1 MAQTLHLMNAP
12 EIDAKITAA
21 GSRIDR
27 LTAGKATPR
36 QIVNELCLSAL
47 GRPPNDRE
55 VRAAEKLFAGSPPRQ
70 AAEDFLWALLNSYD
84 FLFVH

>member
-1 MAQTLHLMNAP
+1 MNAP

-21 GSRIDR
+21 GGRID
-27 LTAGKATPR
+27 LLLAKKASPKT
-36 QIVNELCLSAL
+36 IVNQLCLAAL
-47 GRPPNDRE
+47 GRKPNPRE
-55 VRAAEKLFAGSPPRQ
+55 IRAAETLFANGPPRQ

>member
-21 GSRIDR
+21 GSRIDGLIAR
-27 LTAGKATPR
+27 KATPR
-36 QIVNELCLSAL
+36 QIVDELCLSAL

-55 VRAAEKLFAGSPPRQ
+55 VRAAEKLVSPLGGVFGY
-70 AAEDFLWALLNSYD
+70 FLLIELEKRK
-84 FLFVH
+84 